1 VKNIVFLF
9 LCCFSVGT
17 FAQGDVSNSEKYPT
31 NYFRSPLDIPLVL
44 SGTFA
49 ELRTN
54 HFHSG
59 LDIKTQGVQ
68 GKNVFAAADGYV
80 SRIKIAHWGYG
91 KALYITHP
99 NGYTTVYA
107 HLKKFNKKIEDYI
120 KKQQYKKESY
130 EIQLFPSSTTLQVKK
145 DEIVA
150 FSGNSGG
157 SGGPHLHF
165 EIRDT
170 KSEKP
175 INPLFFGIEIEDS
188 KKPRINTLIGYS
200 LAENSHINKIAIPK
214 QLNLIPQQ
222 NGDLKA
228 SKITAFGKIGFGINA
243 YDQLDGAYNKNGL
256 FSLEMLVNGKKVHD
270 FKAAS
275 FSFSESKYINLLI
288 DYERNYTLKQRVQK
302 CFIEPKNKLSVYKN
316 SVNNGIITIEDGLNY
331 NVEIIAKD
339 FKGNTQKITIP
350 IIGKKDSIIVKPKIV
365 TSPYAIAYSQFTKFK
380 QENITVSFPAN
391 AFYEDFFLNFNVKD
405 SIAEVHEPSIP
416 ITKNYRL
423 AFSTANIDVAKKAKM
438 YIASIN
444 KNGYTQFVSSKK
456 NETTIYALTKKLGK
470 FKLETDF
477 KKPKIELL
485 NFKDKQWVTN
495 FNYLKVKISDADSGI
510 KLYRGEIDG
519 EWVLFEYEPKSNLL
533 TYNLNDKNFTEA
545 EHSLKLK
552 VTDNVGN
559 TTILE
564 TTFFRKK

>member
-1 VKNIVFLF
+1 MNKITFLF
-9 LCCFSVGT
+9 LCCFSVGV
-17 FAQGDVSNSEKYPT
+17 FAQGDISKSEKYPT
-31 NYFRSPLDIPLVL
+31 TYFRSPLDIPLVL

-68 GKNVFAAADGYV
+68 GKNVFAVADGYV

-130 EIQLFPSSTTLQVKK
+130 EIQLFPSSTTLQVSKE
-145 DEIVA
+145 EIVA

-175 INPLFFGIEIEDS
+175 INPLFFGIDINDS

-200 LAENSHINKIAIPK
+200 LDENSHINKIAIPK
-214 QLNLIPQQ
+214 QLNLIQQ
-222 NGDLKA
+222 KNGDLKA
-228 SKITAFGKIGFGINA
+228 SKIYAFGKIGFGINA

-256 FSLEMLVNGKKVHD
+256 YSLEMTLNGKKIHD
-270 FKAAS
+270 FKAET

-288 DYERNYTLKQRVQK
+288 DYERNYKLKQRVQK
-302 CFIEPKNKLSVYKN
+302 CFIEPKNKLTIYKN
-316 SVNNGIITIEDGLNY
+316 PTKDGILTIEDGLNY
-331 NVEIIAKD
+331 QVEIIAKD

-350 IIGKKDSIIVKPKIV
+350 IIGKKDSILVKQKTASTPHNIKH
-365 TSPYAIAYSQFTKFK
+365 SAFNKFK
-380 QENITVSFPAN
+380 KENITVSFPAF
-391 AFYEDFFLNFNVKD
+391 AFYNDFFLNFNVKD

-423 AFSTANIDVAKKAKM
+423 SFNTTNFDKNKIAKM
-438 YIASIN
+438 YIASLD
-444 KNGYTQFVSSKK
+444 KKGRTQFVSAKK
-456 NETTIYALTKKLGK
+456 NETSIYALTKKLGE
-470 FKLETDF
+470 FKLEFDF
-477 KKPKIELL
+477 KNPKIELL
-485 NFKDKQWVTN
+485 NFRNEQWLTN
-495 FNYLKVKISDADSGI
+495 FNYLKVKISDTESGI
-510 KLYRGEIDG
+510 KSYRGEIDG

-533 TYNLNDKNFTEA
+533 TYNLNDKKFINA
-545 EHSLKLK
+545 EHTLELK

-559 TTILE
+559 TTTLE
-564 TTFFRKK
+564 STFFRKK